1 MRSDTVRLF
10 QTLDHRCGYYPE
22 RLARNLVI
30 DPLAP
35 NLAGIY
41 DHALSRGFR
50 RAGGHVYRPHCRGC
64 QACVACR
71 VEVASFVP
79 NRSQRRIAR
88 RNARVQHHWRAAVY
102 HPAYFELY
110 ERYIGARHPG
120 GGMDDPSPED
130 FRRFLLSPW
139 SRTRYLELREDG
151 ELLAVAVCDA
161 GPSGLSA
168 VYTFYRPDMPER
180 SLGTLAI
187 LRQIELCRQRHLP
200 HLYLGYWIEGHPK
213 MHYKAAFRP
222 LQVLR
227 DGEWQTL
234 PDQPPMADL
243 PNA

>member
-10 QTLDHRCGYYPE
+10 QTLDHRCGYFPD

-35 NLAGIY
+35 NLGGVY
-41 DHALSRGFR
+41 DHALARGFR

-71 VEVASFVP
+71 VDVARFRP

-88 RNARVQHHWRAAVY
+88 RNAAVEHHWRPALY

-110 ERYIGARHPG
+110 ERYIGDRHPG

-139 SRTRYLELREDG
+139 SRTRYLELREAG

-161 GPSGLSA
+161 SRQGLSA
-168 VYTFYRPDMPER
+168 VYTFFRPDLPER

-187 LRQIELCRQRHLP
+187 LRQIELCQSRGLP
-200 HLYLGYWIEGHPK
+200 YLYLGYWIENHPK
-213 MHYKAAFRP
+213 MHYKASFRP

-227 DGEWQTL
+227 DGQWEEL
-234 PDQPPMADL
+234 HAAAVPASP
-243 PNA
+243 

>member
-10 QTLDHRCGYYPE
+10 QTLDHRCGYFPD

-35 NLAGIY
+35 NLAGVY

-71 VEVASFVP
+71 VDVAAFQP
-79 NRSQRRIAR
+79 TRSQRRVAA
-88 RNARVQHHWRAAVY
+88 RNAQVREHWRMASY

-110 ERYIGARHPG
+110 ERYIGERHPG

-130 FRRFLLSPW
+130 FRRFRLSPW

-151 ELLAVAVCDA
+151 QLLGVAVCDIC
-161 GPSGLSA
+161 PQGLSA
-168 VYTFYRPDMPER
+168 VYTFFEPDLPQR

-187 LRQIELCRQRHLP
+187 LRQIEFCRRRGLP
-200 HLYLGYWIEGHPK
+200 HLYLGYWIEDHPK
-213 MHYKAAFRP
+213 MRYKSRFQP
-222 LQVLR
+222 LQILR
-227 DGEWQTL
+227 DGHWQAMHGSDG
-234 PDQPPMADL
+234 DQGIPA
-243 PNA
+243 